1 MKSCVLVRQLQYFL
15 GARAHNNCV
24 FARVCCGGER
34 VDGMRQRCVSANPY
48 KREEHNLAY
57 KIGGGRSK
65 SGGNSGNNYCCT
77 MCLFLYEDLN

>member
-1 MKSCVLVRQLQYFL
+1 MKSCLLVRELQYFL

-65 SGGNSGNNYCCT
+65 YLVATPVTTVVVQCIFFC
-77 MCLFLYEDLN
+77 MRI